1 MKLAR
6 YNVGNCQSCTLYYLV
21 FTYYLSFRI
30 IYLLYIWHY
39 RMQEARMLQ
48 IRYIV
53 CRVYTTQIIP
63 FNFTEN
69 RLGVPW
75 RREAPLSL
83 SCWLCKKPLSLR
95 LPQYLDLCAFYV
107 HNLKSAKAGR
117 ASEGGRKCA
126 QISGCFPEDSLTYG
140 LRFLEFGRT
149 PIFGNGQDWMIPVPG
164 RDK

>member
-1 MKLAR
+1 M
-6 YNVGNCQSCTLYYLV
+6 
-21 FTYYLSFRI
+21 
-30 IYLLYIWHY
+30 
-39 RMQEARMLQ
+39 
-48 IRYIV
+48 
-53 CRVYTTQIIP
+53 YTTQIIP

-164 RDK
+164 KTPGPHIRVLKSVRVHTYSLRLKCGELARGFPR